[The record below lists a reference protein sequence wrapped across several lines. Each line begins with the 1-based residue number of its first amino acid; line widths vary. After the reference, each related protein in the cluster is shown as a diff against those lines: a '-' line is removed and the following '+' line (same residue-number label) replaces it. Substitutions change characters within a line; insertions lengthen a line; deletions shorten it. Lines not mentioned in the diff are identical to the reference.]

1 VTRLIIWRHGQSVWN
16 VDDRV
21 QGQTDVDLS
30 EAGRDQAAA
39 AATRLAA
46 LKPDLL
52 VSSDLKRAADTAAAL
67 AKLTGLTVRHDER
80 LRERFFGE
88 WQGLT
93 LTEIAERWPQR
104 YLRWRRGEGV
114 AEAGI
119 EEIEVLA
126 KRMAAAL
133 QEAMALAPSDGTTV
147 VATHG
152 GAARHGIAALLGWPD
167 TVARTLAGLDN
178 CHWTELRFDAV
189 RGWQLR
195 AHNVG

>member
-1 VTRLIIWRHGQSVWN
+1 
-16 VDDRV
+16 
-21 QGQTDVDLS
+21 
-30 EAGRDQAAA
+30 
-39 AATRLAA
+39 
-46 LKPDLL
+46 
-52 VSSDLKRAADTAAAL
+52 
-67 AKLTGLTVRHDER
+67 
-80 LRERFFGE
+80 
-88 WQGLT
+88 
-93 LTEIAERWPQR
+93 
-104 YLRWRRGEGV
+104 
-114 AEAGI
+114 
-119 EEIEVLA
+119 
-126 KRMAAAL
+126 L